1 QVGEH
6 RGWDE
11 GSLTGPSGD
20 EPGAVGGGLV
30 DDLADAAP
38 LLVVDDRP
46 DRDLLRGGIAHRQV
60 PGQAGQLLDLV
71 VGDRI
76 VDEVAGAG
84 PGAVGGGLV
93 DELAHAAP
101 LLVVDDRPARDLLG
115 GGIAHRQVPGTAGQ
129 LLDVV
134 VGDRFVDEVAAG
146 GHADLSL
153 VHPRTE
159 GAGRGGRTDL
169 GTGQD
174 DERIVAAEL
183 QVAALEEATGGLA
196 DLAAGRGRPGEGDDG
211 DLGGGDDGLTGVEPT
226 GQDLEEP

>member
-1 QVGEH
+1 GQVGEH

-46 DRDLLRGGIAHRQV
+46 DRDLL
-60 PGQAGQLLDLV
+60 
-71 VGDRI
+71 
-76 VDEVAGAG
+76 
-84 PGAVGGGLV
+84 
-93 DELAHAAP
+93 
-101 LLVVDDRPARDLLG
+101 G

-134 VGDRFVDEVAAG
+134 VGDRFVD
-146 GHADLSL
+146 
-153 VHPRTE
+153 
-159 GAGRGGRTDL
+159 
-169 GTGQD
+169 
-174 DERIVAAEL
+174 
-183 QVAALEEATGGLA
+183 EEATGGLA

-226 GQDLEEP
+226 GQDLEEPLGQTRLGEDPGQGDTAADRGAGVGFEQDRVAQGQRRGDRADGEDEGEVE